1 MTGGAAAGV
10 GPWKPLCFPFARG
23 RQLFGAAVRR
33 FRMRAKRLSGGFPLR
48 PCVLAKEIRFASR
61 IGFIQPCIGE
71 WYEFRYR
78 ALIQAL

>member
-48 PCVLAKEIRFASR
+48 PCVLAKRNPLR
-61 IGFIQPCIGE
+61 MPDRV
-71 WYEFRYR
+71 YTTVYR
-78 ALIQAL
+78 RMV